1 MKNMIEA
8 LYCGNNDP
16 QGFGYCPNSPVKR
29 ASDSVTGLEEE
40 LLKRLDSE
48 DKDLFFRF
56 CNAYVLRFQAFLS
69 SSGRSRLHAAKP
81 ATVWQRPKTK

>member
-1 MKNMIEA
+1 MKNMIEE
-8 LYCGNNDP
+8 LYYGNIDP
-16 QGFGYCPNSPVKR
+16 QGCGYRPNSSVKR
-29 ASDSVTGLEEE
+29 ASDLVTDLEEE
-40 LLKRLDSE
+40 LLKRLDVE